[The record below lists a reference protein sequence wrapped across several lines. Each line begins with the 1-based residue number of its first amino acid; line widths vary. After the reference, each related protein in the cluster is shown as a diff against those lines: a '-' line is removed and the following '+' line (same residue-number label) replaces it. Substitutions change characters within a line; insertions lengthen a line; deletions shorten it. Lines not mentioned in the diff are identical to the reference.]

1 MSIWQQTEE
10 QLASFSPLKRWGVT
24 ILAAVMTVA
33 GVWFFWVEDVEAQI
47 ESAEARRTQLAR
59 QMRQVDIRRVSKKI
73 ERIKKERLASEEK
86 LLKSRAAFGFLRTKL
101 ERVHKVRFDQKR
113 LADLLDAILKRS
125 VDLGIRVKSIQSAP
139 KSGDLTPFLEAKREV
154 RVEGGG
160 DFADIVKLTYFIE
173 SLDMLAKLESVKI
186 SLDEDG
192 RTVFDIYIETYG
204 MKR

>member
-24 ILAAVMTVA
+24 ILAVLMTVA
-33 GVWFFWVEDVEAQI
+33 GVWFFWVEDVEVQI
-47 ESAEARRTQLAR
+47 ESAEARRVQLAQ
-59 QMRQVDIRRVSKKI
+59 QMRHVDIRRVSKKI
-73 ERIKKERLASEEK
+73 EQIKKERLVSEEK

-113 LADLLDAILKRS
+113 LADLLEAILKRS
-125 VDLGIRVKSIQSAP
+125 ADLGLRIKSIKSVP
-139 KSGDLTPFLEAKREV
+139 KSGDLTPFLESKREIK
-154 RVEGGG
+154 VEGSG

-173 SLDMLAKLESVKI
+173 SLDMLAKLESIKI

-192 RTVFDIYIETYG
+192 RTIFDIDIKSYG